1 MAEVGSSRISFTMPE
16 DLNSSTTMRG
26 SAIRKRRSRYCGA
39 PRSGDNPLVS
49 TFRSWRWDGGSGK
62 FPNIFH
68 HAGGFEQFDCPA
80 QRAIR
85 TMAKLKLQSPAKRG

>member
-1 MAEVGSSRISFTMPE
+1 MFNFAHVAELADAYASGAYGVTRGGS
-16 DLNSSTTMRG
+16 
-26 SAIRKRRSRYCGA
+26 
-39 PRSGDNPLVS
+39 NPLVS

-62 FPNIFH
+62 LANIFH

-85 TMAKLKLQSPAKRG
+85 TMAKPKLQSPAKRG

>member
-1 MAEVGSSRISFTMPE
+1 MAEVENLRKSFTVPE

-26 SAIRKRRSRYCGA
+26 SAIRKRRSRNCGA

-68 HAGGFEQFDCPA
+68 HAGGFEQFDHHA
-80 QRAIR
+80 RQRN
-85 TMAKLKLQSPAKRG
+85 S